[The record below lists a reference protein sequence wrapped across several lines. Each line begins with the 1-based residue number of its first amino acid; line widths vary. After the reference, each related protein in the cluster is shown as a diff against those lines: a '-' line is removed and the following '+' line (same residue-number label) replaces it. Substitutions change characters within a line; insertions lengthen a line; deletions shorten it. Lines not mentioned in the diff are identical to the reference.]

1 MGNEQIKEKKEEIS
15 RKIEEMK
22 NLICNLNYEGAKGI
36 YQLTKYELNQIKDE
50 DDINKISNYLIE
62 NYTDKKIGFI
72 FLNIISNLR
81 PNDKLS
87 YLFQLIYENELMES
101 IDKKAEFE
109 FDDSKTIVIKKAKD
123 DKKNFEKLKSEINI
137 KMNRIFIV
145 NNYIEFVYF
154 KSLIFEKI
162 AEKYYNLG
170 TLMYSD
176 FGTKKKQNSNELQEI
191 IDLFVEC
198 ISNYNKTGN
207 PKIKLEEYTNALEKV
222 KVHRDILKGKE
233 YIQEEKFLE
242 ALKCFQN
249 VNSNNAIMLEEKN
262 KGIHFCHTKLAEI
275 EEENKNYEKAIEY
288 YMLIDNNLKIYEL
301 KIKINENYI
310 NYYIGQKQYI
320 KTFEYFQNIFGLVNE
335 AQNKE
340 FVELKYS
347 KIFILF
353 VEIIIKLVIVSYQ
366 NNYLKNF
373 IEQIE
378 KINKVIK
385 NEGINSEVKQLLS
398 ELRLLE
404 RNGSDK
410 YFERIKKSAN
420 LGNKEIIQRFN
431 LSLLIKIYF
440 KIKPQQILNILL
452 GQDIKLSYLNS
463 ESFIVL
469 IQYLES
475 KNDLLDLYLISKLI
489 YKIIVSEGMFQENKY
504 LEIIE
509 KKIQEIN
516 NIPYIENDLKYND
529 VIEYLISSYQ
539 EIIINDNKINDYTKI
554 IELICSV
561 ILKSNQ
567 FISNVSK
574 IVLFLSSKEIHFEL
588 YIIEII
594 IQSLINVDNEKLLD
608 SLFIQ
613 FQLNPKIIFDHLNS
627 VYEILFNYQ
636 KLNIK
641 NKNEKIEKI
650 FNFLLSLPEELISS
664 KLSIAYLEKYISEM
678 EINHLCYKLIEKI
691 PDNKRSIKLTNA
703 LLMYK
708 DKKNMNNLKNF
719 NNPNINKENMKYQ
732 YDYMPAITKEDLPLL
747 EENLDD
753 EFYVYKLIHYLKHQ
767 KFLFNYLNLEEI
779 CNHFSSST
787 KELFNLIIENKV
799 NFDEKALNN
808 LLNGFYKNSENAIK
822 ETFEIFD
829 KIKQY
834 QGNFPFAIEA
844 NLKIE
849 NFLYQKQY
857 EQFKSYNIK
866 LNEIFKDF
874 SYLKGFAEQHQ
885 KFVLHLLILAKPE
898 KKVEIIEEM
907 KKFLIEKNFDI
918 GTKIYEEILADINQ
932 DEFIKMIEDII
943 LSKKINNTIKKMTLD
958 KLYMMLIETE
968 NKINIIKSFKL
979 FFDFIIIPDELF
991 EYLINLLNSQIS
1003 PEMYK
1008 EIMFCFGNYFSG
1020 NKKIQENY
1028 FKIINNKASRN
1039 IEYKNL
1045 VNKVRI
1051 VRDKRELLYLYTC
1064 INYININFMT
1074 KNENEILQLPVNI
1087 IANIIKSLNNKFNK
1101 NLFFENINAFNQFFH
1116 YNIFNTQRDK
1126 ILRKLYFNHKKNPLN
1141 NLLLL
1146 CG

>member
-1 MGNEQIKEKKEEIS
+1 MGNEINEKKEDIS
-15 RKIEEMK
+15 KKIEEMK
-22 NLICNLNYEGAKGI
+22 NLIFNLNYEGAKGL
-36 YQLTKYELNQIKDE
+36 YQLTKYELNEIKDE
-50 DDINKISNYLIE
+50 DDINKIANYLIE

-101 IDKKAEFE
+101 IDKKADFE

-145 NNYIEFVYF
+145 NNYIEFFYF

-233 YIQEEKFLE
+233 FIKEEKFLE

-249 VNSNNAIMLEEKN
+249 VNSNNAIMIEEKN

-288 YMLIDNNLKIYEL
+288 YMLLDNNLKIYEL

-310 NYYIGQKQYI
+310 NYYIDQKQYI
-320 KTFEYFQNIFGLVNE
+320 KTFDYFQNIFGLVNE

-353 VEIIIKLVIVSYQ
+353 VEIIIKLAIISYQ

-373 IEQIE
+373 IGNIE
-378 KINKVIK
+378 KINTIIK

-398 ELRLLE
+398 ELKLLE
-404 RNGSDK
+404 RKGGDI
-410 YFERIKKSAN
+410 YFETIKKSVN
-420 LGNKEIIQRFN
+420 LGNKEIKQRFN
-431 LSLLIKIYF
+431 LSFLIKIYF
-440 KIKPQQILNILL
+440 QIKPEQTLNILL
-452 GQDIKLSYLNS
+452 GQDVKLSYVNS
-463 ESFIVL
+463 ESFIIL
-469 IQYLES
+469 IKYLES

-489 YKIIVSEGMFQENKY
+489 YKIIVSEGMFHEKEY

-509 KKIQEIN
+509 NKIQEIN

-539 EIIINDNKINDYTKI
+539 EIVINNNTINDYTKI

-567 FISNVSK
+567 FISTISK
-574 IVLFLSSKEIHFEL
+574 IVLFLSSKEIHFEF

-594 IQSLINVDNEKLLD
+594 IHSLINIDNENLLD

-613 FQLNPKIIFDHLNS
+613 CQLNPKIIFDHLNS

-650 FNFLLSLPEELISS
+650 FNFLLSLPEQLISS
-664 KLSIAYLEKYISEM
+664 KISIAYLEKYITEM
-678 EINHLCYKLIEKI
+678 EVNPLCYKLIEKM
-691 PDNKRSIKLTNA
+691 PDNIRSIKLTNA
-703 LLMYK
+703 LLLYK
-708 DKKNMNNLKNF
+708 DKK

-732 YDYMPAITKEDLPLL
+732 YDYMPSITKEDLPQL

-779 CNHFSSST
+779 CNHFSSTT

-799 NFDEKALNN
+799 NFEEKALNN

-834 QGNFPFAIEA
+834 QGNFPFAIEV

-849 NFLYQKQY
+849 HFLYQKQY

-866 LNEIFKDF
+866 LNETFKDF

-885 KFVLHLLILAKPE
+885 KFVLYLLVLAKPE
-898 KKVEIIEEM
+898 KKVEIIKEM

-918 GTKIYEEILADINQ
+918 GSKIYEEILVDINQ
-932 DEFIKMIEDII
+932 DEFIKMIEDIF
-943 LSKKINNTIKKMTLD
+943 SAKKIQDTIKKMTLD

-968 NKINIIKSFKL
+968 NKINIIKSFKF

-991 EYLINLLNSQIS
+991 EYLINLLKSQIS

-1020 NKKIQENY
+1020 NKKSQENY
-1028 FKIINNKASRN
+1028 FKIIYNIASHN
-1039 IEYKNL
+1039 IVYKKL
-1045 VNKVRI
+1045 INKVRS
-1051 VRDKRELLYLYTC
+1051 VRDKRELLYLYTS
-1064 INYININFMT
+1064 INYINVNIMT

-1087 IANIIKSLNNKFNK
+1087 IANIIKSVNNKFNK
-1101 NLFFENINAFNQFFH
+1101 NLFFENINALNKF
-1116 YNIFNTQRDK
+1116 YNYNTFNTQRDK